1 MKPRLCLLFS
11 VLLAHGSAAGRAL
24 RSSALLSVAGCALF
38 TSPAAAAEVTAQ
50 QVIDRMKEHV
60 GIPWTAGP
68 TVDTFKDGD
77 PATPV
82 TGIATCMMAT
92 FDVLQ
97 RAAAQNCNLVI
108 THEPTFYDHFD
119 NFGPLAS
126 ENDAVLQAKR
136 DFIKAHHLVI
146 FRFHDHIHQ
155 MKPDMVTAAVTRE
168 LGWKKFQSPDSIQ
181 KYVLPET
188 TLGELAADIKQRLGI
203 KSLRVTGDPATKV
216 SRIGF
221 APGFGGFNNTRP
233 LFQSPDVDV
242 LVYGEAHEWELIEYA
257 VDAITAGKKKGLI
270 TLGHIPSEEAGMK
283 ACAEWLKTFVP
294 EVPIH
299 FVTTPEPFWSPGSK

>member
-1 MKPRLCLLFS
+1 MKPRLCLLSS
-11 VLLAHGSAAGRAL
+11 VLC
-24 RSSALLSVAGCALF
+24 LLGSVAY
-38 TSPAAAAEVTAQ
+38 AAELTAQ
-50 QVIDRMKEHV
+50 QVIDRMKKESGV
-60 GIPWTAGP
+60 TWSAA
-68 TVDTFKDGD
+68 TVDTFKAGD

-92 FDVLQ
+92 LDVLQ

-119 NFGPLAS
+119 VFAPLAA

-136 DFIKAHHLVI
+136 DFIKAHNLVI

-155 MKPDMVTAAVTRE
+155 MKPDMITAAVTRE

-188 TLGELAADIKQRLGI
+188 TLGELATSIQQRLGI
-203 KSLRVTGDPATKV
+203 KTLRVTGDPATKV
-216 SRIGF
+216 RRIGF
-221 APGFGGFNNTRP
+221 APGFGGFSNTRP

-257 VDAITAGKKKGLI
+257 VDAIASGKKKGLI
-270 TLGHIPSEEAGMK
+270 TLGHIPSEQAGMK
-283 ACAEWLKTFVP
+283 DCAEWLKTFVS

-299 FVTTPEPFWSPGSK
+299 FVVTPEPFWSPAAK